1 MSEFV
6 GIKKMYQ
13 TSTII
18 KKSALSLLGC
28 LLILFGFQSAS
39 LGQTDTRQITSLNPT
54 QYASVLIDATG
65 HLSYQDILLTE
76 YQDKFKPS
84 SNWGEELNFG
94 FSSSVYWIKV
104 SLSGKELKASN
115 WILEIPYFGLD
126 HIDFYSPQGDVTKT
140 GNLMSVGTR
149 SIFYRYY
156 AFPVELGNS
165 YQDYYLRID
174 SKQNISVPLK
184 LWKQSGFNRHIQ
196 TDTLIQALYYG
207 GLGILA
213 AFNFLIF
220 LYLRDRSH
228 FYYSGFAVLFGFGI
242 FSGNGYGRL
251 FIWPDSPNWDQIS
264 QVVLLTLA
272 TGMSLIFST
281 NFLNTKKNQPI
292 VNWLFN
298 ILIFVLF
305 SYAAIVVLTNY
316 TNISKNLIFQIF
328 PFIVLPVIGTVIY
341 AGARAYQGGHYSA
354 RFFLISWGTLCV
366 GGVLASLRQLDLIPT
381 NWFTS
386 YALQISSAIEMLLLS
401 FALANRIQ
409 HERLL
414 RETAQ
419 EEAIFSKETLVQTLR
434 ASEER
439 LERQVFNR
447 TNDLRT
453 MLESEK
459 KLREQYI
466 RFGSLISH
474 EFRNPLGIIEN
485 QVALLSRQTD
495 NAHYKKRLS
504 IISSATHRLALLF
517 DRWLQGDRLESHVD
531 TDRPQL
537 IHIDSWLNDIV
548 EKCKAYHP
556 NHIFIYSAPKQ
567 NPVLV
572 VDEKML
578 EVVVL
583 NIIDNACKYSEYES
597 TILIRMMQETN
608 KVGISITD
616 SGIGIDPINHKKIF
630 EEFVQVHPESNKR
643 GYGLGLSFVKKV
655 IEFYGGSIQVNSALG
670 KGSEFIAWFPEKSI
684 D

>member
-1 MSEFV
+1 MSQV
-6 GIKKMYQ
+6 SI
-13 TSTII
+13 II
-18 KKSALSLLGC
+18 KKPFLRLICC
-28 LLILFGFQSAS
+28 LIIFFGFQSAGLS
-39 LGQTDTRQITSLNPT
+39 QADTRKIRSLNPT
-54 QYASVLIDATG
+54 KYASVLIDATG
-65 HLSYQDILLTE
+65 HLSYGEILSPE
-76 YQDKFKPS
+76 YQNKFKPS

-104 SLSGKELKASN
+104 SLSGKELHASN

-126 HIDFYSPQGDVTKT
+126 HIDFYSSQGDVTKT

-149 SIFYRYY
+149 SFFYRYY
-156 AFPVELGNS
+156 AFPIELGNS
-165 YQDYYLRID
+165 TKDYYLRID
-174 SKQNISVPLK
+174 SKQNISVPLE
-184 LWKQSGFNRHIQ
+184 LWKQSAFNEYIQ
-196 TDTLIQALYYG
+196 TDTLIQAFYYG

-220 LYLRDRSH
+220 LYLKDRSH
-228 FYYSGFAVLFGFGI
+228 LYYSTFAVLFGLGI
-242 FSGNGYGRL
+242 FAGNGYGRL
-251 FIWPDSPNWDQIS
+251 FIWPDSPYWDQIS
-264 QVVLLTLA
+264 QVVMLTLA

-281 NFLNTKKNQPI
+281 HFLNTKKTQPT
-292 VNWLFN
+292 VNWIFI
-298 ILIFVLF
+298 ILIIVLF
-305 SYAAIVVLTNY
+305 SYAAIAVLTNY

-328 PFIVLPVIGTVIY
+328 PLIVIPVIVAVLY
-341 AGARAYQGGHYSA
+341 AGVRAFQTGHYSA
-354 RFFLISWGTLCV
+354 KFYLISWGALCV
-366 GGVLASLRQLDLIPT
+366 GGILASLRQLDLIPT
-381 NWFTS
+381 NWLTS

-409 HERLL
+409 NERLL
-414 RETAQ
+414 REIAQ
-419 EEAIFSKETLVQTLR
+419 KEAMFSKESLVQTLR

-485 QVALLSRQTD
+485 QTALLSRQTD
-495 NAHYKKRLS
+495 SDQYKKRLS

-517 DRWLQGDRLESHVD
+517 DRWLQGDRLESHID

-537 IHIDSWLNDIV
+537 IQIESWLNDIT

-556 NHIFIYSAPKQ
+556 NHIFVYTSPKKKS
-567 NPVLV
+567 VLV

-578 EVVVL
+578 EVVIL
-583 NIIDNACKYSEYES
+583 NIIDNACKYSEYQS
-597 TILIRMMQETN
+597 TIQIEMIQETS

-616 SGIGIDPINHKKIF
+616 SGIGIDPVNHKKIF
-630 EEFVQVHPESNKR
+630 EEFVQVYPVGTNKR

-655 IEFYGGSIQVNSALG
+655 MEFYGGSIQVNSALG

-684 D
+684 G

>member
-1 MSEFV
+1 M
-6 GIKKMYQ
+6 INKK
-13 TSTII
+13 TF
-18 KKSALSLLGC
+18 LSLFCCLAIFLG
-28 LLILFGFQSAS
+28 FHSAG
-39 LGQTDTRQITSLNPT
+39 LTQTDTRQTSSLNPT

-65 HLSYQDILLTE
+65 HLSFQQILSPE
-76 YQDKFKPS
+76 YQAQFKPAA
-84 SNWGEELNFG
+84 NWGEELNFG

-104 SLSGKELKASN
+104 SLSGKELHASN
-115 WILEIPYFGLD
+115 WVLEIPYFGLD
-126 HIDFYSPQGDVTKT
+126 HIGFYSPQGDVTKT

-156 AFPVELGNS
+156 AFPVELGIRT
-165 YQDYYLRID
+165 QDYYLRID

-184 LWKQSGFNRHIQ
+184 LWKQSAFNRHLQ
-196 TDTLIQALYYG
+196 TDTLIQAFYYG

-228 FYYSGFAVLFGFGI
+228 LYYSAFALLFGLGI
-242 FSGNGYGRL
+242 FAGNGYGRL
-251 FIWPDSPNWDQIS
+251 FVWPDSPNWDQIS
-264 QVVLLTLA
+264 QVVMLTLG
-272 TGMSLIFST
+272 TGMSLIFT
-281 NFLNTKKNQPI
+281 THFLNTKKNQPL
-292 VNWLFN
+292 VNGLLN
-298 ILIFVLF
+298 ILIVVFF
-305 SYAAIVVLTNY
+305 FYTAIVVSTNY
-316 TNISKNLIFQIF
+316 THISKNIIFQIF
-328 PFIVLPVIGTVIY
+328 PFIVLPAIVIILY
-341 AGARAYQGGHYSA
+341 AGARAYQAGHYSA
-354 RFFLISWGTLCV
+354 KFFLMSWGTLCV
-366 GGVLASLRQLDLIPT
+366 GGVLGSLRQLDLIPT

-409 HERLL
+409 HERFL
-414 RETAQ
+414 REVAQ
-419 EEAIFSKETLVQTLR
+419 QEALFSKETLVQTLL
-434 ASEER
+434 ATEER

-474 EFRNPLGIIEN
+474 EFRSPLGIIEN
-485 QVALLSRQTD
+485 QTALLSRQTD
-495 NAHYKKRLS
+495 NDYYKKRLS

-517 DRWLQGDRLESHVD
+517 DRWLQGDRLESHID

-537 IHIDSWLNDIV
+537 IQINAWLNDIV

-556 NHIFIYSAPKQ
+556 NHIFIYTSTKQ
-567 NPVLV
+567 DPTLV

-583 NIIDNACKYSEYES
+583 NIIDNACKYSEPQS
-597 TILIRMMQETN
+597 NILIKMIQEKN
-608 KVGISITD
+608 KIGISITD
-616 SGIGIDPINHKKIF
+616 TGIGIDPVNHLKIF
-630 EEFVQVHPESNKR
+630 EEYVQIQSNKNKR

-655 IEFYGGSIQVNSALG
+655 MEFYGGSIQVNSALG
-670 KGSEFIAWFPEKSI
+670 VGSEFIAWFPETSI
-684 D
+684 DQTAQSNHS